1 MAIAKNK
8 TTSRRPVTDSTQA
21 VDEFMHALEHPFK
34 NLVEAIRKTILS
46 ADRSI
51 DEGIKWNSPSF
62 RTSEHFATMNLREKK
77 GIGIILHR
85 GARKRDLPAGG
96 IIIDD
101 PSKLLKWPGDD
112 RAIIV
117 FESLKDLN
125 YRKTA
130 FERVIQQW
138 IRYV

>member
-8 TTSRRPVTDSTQA
+8 ATPRRTAADSTQA
-21 VDEFMHALEHPFK
+21 VDEFMSALEHPFK
-34 NLVEAIRKTILS
+34 KLVEAIRKTILG

-62 RTSEHFATMNLREKK
+62 RTTEHFATMNLREKE
-77 GIGIILHR
+77 GIGIILHL
-85 GARKRDLPAGG
+85 GAKKRDLPAGG
-96 IIIDD
+96 IVIDD
-101 PSKLLKWPGDD
+101 PSKLLKWLGKD

-117 FESLKDLN
+117 FESLAHLN
-125 YRKTA
+125 SRKNA

-138 IRYV
+138 IGFV